1 MFALA
6 KQSGVVSP
14 DYSVFRPRDVAAV
27 EYCEALFK
35 TSMYVAEF
43 RRRTKGIVEGF
54 WRLYSDD
61 FYNVSAVLPPRTE
74 QDQIVAYLRAQDAHI
89 ARFIKAKRELIALLN
104 EQKLQVIDRAVT
116 RGLDPSVK
124 LNLRASIGC
133 KKFLNR
139 GAFGV

>member
-1 MFALA
+1 
-6 KQSGVVSP
+6 
-14 DYSVFRPRDVAAV
+14 
-27 EYCEALFK
+27 
-35 TSMYVAEF
+35 MYVAEF

-124 LNLRASIGC
+124 LNLRASSGC